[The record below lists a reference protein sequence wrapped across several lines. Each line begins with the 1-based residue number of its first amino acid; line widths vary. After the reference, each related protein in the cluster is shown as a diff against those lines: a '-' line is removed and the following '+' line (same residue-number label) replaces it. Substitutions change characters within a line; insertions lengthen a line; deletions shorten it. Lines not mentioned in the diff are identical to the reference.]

1 MPALPIKATKG
12 VYIYTVNW
20 LPGLPMATVEVEC
33 TFEEIPDEKALTR
46 FGTNIDM
53 FAKNAKECCLRE
65 IMDAAVIGQL
75 YPGAESRRYPQRMG
89 MSNGGDTHLL
99 FKVVVNTVNGE
110 DATNI
115 LHVDKLETT
124 LRGDMWKQIHAV

>member
-1 MPALPIKATKG
+1 MPSLPIKATKG
-12 VYIYTVNW
+12 VYSYIVNW
-20 LPGLPMATVEVEC
+20 LPGLPMASVEVEC

-53 FAKNAKECCLRE
+53 FATNAKECCLRE
-65 IMDAAVIGQL
+65 IMEAAIIGQM
-75 YPGAESRRYPQRMG
+75 YPGVESKRSPQRMG
-89 MSNGGDTHLL
+89 MSYGGGTDLL
-99 FKVVVNTVNGE
+99 FKVIVNTVNGE

-124 LRGDMWKQIHAV
+124 LRGDMWKQIHAE